1 MSTNLTLEQ
10 RLLEK
15 IRQLPSEKMIEV
27 EQLLDFLLLTQS
39 HQTQNPENLRPFAL
53 CRGEFIVPKEFNDP
67 LPEDI
72 ICDFEYPT

>member
-15 IRQLPSEKMIEV
+15 IRQLPSEKITEV

-39 HQTQNPENLRPFAL
+39 HKTQNPENLRPFAL
-53 CRGEFIVPKEFNDP
+53 CRGEFAVPKEFNDL

-72 ICDFEYPT
+72 LLDFEYPT